1 MNCMEIVFCIDK
13 KYQIE
18 HYKVNYFDVDNTDIS
33 QVFENI
39 YLEFQET
46 KHIKRILGHNNQK
59 QFFIIIGIF
68 DKDKT
73 RFRVIT
79 AYRAKRKHIIF
90 YCNEVQKNG

>member
-1 MNCMEIVFCIDK
+1 MEIVFCIDK

-18 HYKVNYFDVDNTDIS
+18 HYKVNHPDVEEIDIKE
-33 QVFENI
+33 VFENI

-68 DKDKT
+68 DKSKT

-90 YCNEVQKNG
+90 YLKEVQEND

>member
-1 MNCMEIVFCIDK
+1 MEIVFSIDK

-18 HYKVNYFDVDNTDIS
+18 HYKVTHSDVEEIDIRE
-33 QVFENI
+33 VFENI

-46 KHIKRILGHNNQK
+46 KHIKRILGHNHQK
-59 QFFIIIGIF
+59 QFFIVIGIF
-68 DKDKT
+68 DKAKT

-90 YCNEVQKNG
+90 YCNEV

>member
-1 MNCMEIVFCIDK
+1 MEIVFCIDK

-18 HYKVNYFDVDNTDIS
+18 HYKVNHSDVENTDIS
-33 QVFENI
+33 EVFENI
-39 YLEFQET
+39 YLKFQET
-46 KHIKRILGHNNQK
+46 KYIKRILGHNNQK

-68 DKDKT
+68 DKSKA

-90 YCNEVQKNG
+90 YWNEVQKND

>member
-1 MNCMEIVFCIDK
+1 MEIVFCFDK
-13 KYQIE
+13 KYKIE
-18 HYKVNYFDVDNTDIS
+18 HYKVNHPDVEEIDVKE
-33 QVFENI
+33 VFENI

-68 DKDKT
+68 DKTKS

-79 AYRAKRKHIIF
+79 AYRAKRKHIVF
-90 YCNEVQKNG
+90 YFNEVQGND